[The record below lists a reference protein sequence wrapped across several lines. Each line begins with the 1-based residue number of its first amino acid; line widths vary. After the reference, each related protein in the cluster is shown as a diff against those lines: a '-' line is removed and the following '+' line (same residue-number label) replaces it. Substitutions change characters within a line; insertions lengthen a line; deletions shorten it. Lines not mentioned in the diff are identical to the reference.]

1 MNTFVKTL
9 PEGVQPYN
17 KTPLFSELTVPK
29 GLLKDHNT
37 KSGVWGVINVVSGN
51 LRYTVP
57 SLEKHIDLSA
67 GDTAI
72 VVPEQLHHVT
82 PLGAVSFYVE
92 FWR

>member
-1 MNTFVKTL
+1 MDTLVKSL
-9 PEGVQPYN
+9 PEGVQPYK
-17 KTPLFSELTVPK
+17 KTPVFSELTVPK
-29 GLLKDHNT
+29 GLLRDHNT

-57 SLEKHIDLSA
+57 SIERYVDLAA

-72 VVPEQLHHVT
+72 VVPEQLHHVA